1 MVAQVALAVKILL
14 ANAGDLRDA
23 GSVPV
28 SARSPGGGSGNPF
41 QYSCLENLMDR
52 DSLAGYSPWGH
63 KELDMTVH
71 MHKGFTLISSFNL
84 NYFIKV
90 LASNIVTLSIKA
102 LT

>member
-1 MVAQVALAVKILL
+1 
-14 ANAGDLRDA
+14 
-23 GSVPV
+23 
-28 SARSPGGGSGNPF
+28 
-41 QYSCLENLMDR
+41 MDR